1 MRCPYLSSA
10 TKKVCV
16 KMLEAQ
22 ISGDLNAFDIRNF
35 CDGNPIYCY
44 YFRLP
49 QLQKTLQNTTQRDDK
64 IITQPLIQNTDEK
77 PLPSLKELLFA
88 PEENP

>member
-1 MRCPYLSSA
+1 MRCPYLSNA

-22 ISGDLNAFDIRNF
+22 VSEDLNDFDIRHF
-35 CDGNPIYCY
+35 CDGDPVYCY

-49 QLQKTLQNTTQRDDK
+49 QLQKTQPIQPEKENFPSLLPNTQK
-64 IITQPLIQNTDEK
+64 KLF
-77 PLPSLKELLFA
+77 PSLKELLLK
-88 PEENP
+88 PNENP

>member
-1 MRCPYLSSA
+1 MRCPYLSDA

-22 ISGDLNAFDIRNF
+22 ISGDLNDFDLRHF

-49 QLQKTLQNTTQRDDK
+49 QLQNQTRPERK
-64 IITQPLIQNTDEK
+64 ISPSLMPTAEKSNVISIKDLLFKRDEK
-77 PLPSLKELLFA
+77 P
-88 PEENP
+88 

>member
-1 MRCPYLSSA
+1 MRCPYLSNA

-22 ISGDLNAFDIRNF
+22 ISGDLNDFDIKHF
-35 CDGNPIYCY
+35 CDSNPIYCY

-49 QLQKTLQNTTQRDDK
+49 QLQKTTENQTEPEQK
-64 IITQPLIQNTDEK
+64 ISSSFLPNNEK
-77 PLPSLKELLFA
+77 KTLTAIKELLFK
-88 PEENP
+88 PDENP